1 MMFSAQ
7 MLESLDRPTAS
18 ELPGD
23 WCRERWARHV
33 ARPGSPSITEESKL
47 QPS

>member
-1 MMFSAQ
+1 MFSAQ

-18 ELPGD
+18 ELPGA

-33 ARPGSPSITEESKL
+33 ARPGLLRLPKRANYN
-47 QPS
+47 PR